1 MHRSDPAPEPA
12 IDERGATL
20 ADRAY
25 LRLREEIIRVDLA
38 PGTLLRDDDLMARMG
53 IGRTPVRE
61 AVAAAALRRLRHDPR
76 RAAGR
81 SCPRSTSPIWPRST
95 KCGCASSPG
104 PRGWPPSG
112 SHPSDRGE
120 IAVLVEALGAV
131 SADDGFGTLLDLDR
145 RVHRFV
151 YRCAKNAYLARTLD
165 LYHDLSLRILYIAM
179 KRYPSLTPRLEDVVH
194 EQRTVLEAIGRGDAE
209 TAERVAVAHIAKFE
223 GAIRQVI

>member
-1 MHRSDPAPEPA
+1 MTRVTQPEPVF
-12 IDERGATL
+12 DDRGATL

-25 LRLREEIIRVDLA
+25 LRLREEIIRVELL
-38 PGTLLRDDDLMARMG
+38 PGTLLRDEELMARIG

-61 AVAAAALRRLRHDPR
+61 AVQRLHSDGFVTILPRRGTLVSRDQHHRSGRDLRGAHAPRVLGLAAGRRAGHGGGSRRDPGARRRAHGGLGRRRLR
-76 RAAGR
+76 A
-81 SCPRSTSPIWPRST
+81 
-95 KCGCASSPG
+95 
-104 PRGWPPSG
+104 
-112 SHPSDRGE
+112 
-120 IAVLVEALGAV
+120 
-131 SADDGFGTLLDLDR
+131 LLDVDR
-145 RVHRFV
+145 RMHRFV

-223 GAIRQVI
+223 RAIRQVI